1 VDGAPFIEDWE
12 YASIVGMLM
21 YLAANTRPDIAYAV
35 HQAARY
41 THNPR
46 ASHAVAIK
54 RILRYIKGTKDK
66 GIYFTPDGTEK
77 IDCYVDSD
85 FAGLFSVEDKQQP
98 ISAVLHRIRY
108 SVLWGTNSLRIQNAN
123 PNNIIH
129 YGGRIYCLVTIY
141 ERFNPNQRDPERNQ
155 SHSFFR

>member
-1 VDGAPFIEDWE
+1 
-12 YASIVGMLM
+12 M
-21 YLAANTRPDIAYAV
+21 YLVANTRPDIAYAV
-35 HQAARY
+35 YQAARY
-41 THNPR
+41 THDPR

-98 ISAVLHRIRY
+98 ISAKSCTEYAILY
-108 SVLWGTNSLRIQNAN
+108 SRVPIIWVSKMQTQIALYCRDISNEIDDGKAMVNAMASAKEK
-123 PNNIIH
+123 
-129 YGGRIYCLVTIY
+129 YYKCLG
-141 ERFNPNQRDPERNQ
+141 
-155 SHSFFR
+155 

>member
-1 VDGAPFIEDWE
+1 MTKQADGTFYLTQTGLMEKVLKSAGLQDCNRCLTPASTTPIGSCVYGATFIEDWE

-21 YLAANTRPDIAYAV
+21 YLAANTRPDISYTV
-35 HQAARY
+35 QQAARY
-41 THNPR
+41 THDLR
-46 ASHAVAIK
+46 ASHTVAIK

-98 ISAVLHRIRY
+98 I
-108 SVLWGTNSLRIQNAN
+108 
-123 PNNIIH
+123 
-129 YGGRIYCLVTIY
+129 
-141 ERFNPNQRDPERNQ
+141 
-155 SHSFFR
+155 